1 MTVTRTPIGKI
12 FLSSKKKSALCSLLN
27 SFADRKS
34 EHIHIDNSGSLGARG
49 KLALCCSK
57 KYT

>member
-34 EHIHIDNSGSLGARG
+34 EHVHIVNSGTLGAWG

-57 KYT
+57 KYK